1 MTAWT
6 KMKACRCG
14 IVPSSRRDEDNVQ
27 SLLSLIH
34 PYHLLM
40 ETQLCHLEVCSTLPC
55 QAEPCFSP
63 ERANITNLH
72 ERIKRFILKVNIVTM
87 KAQVQTKTQ
96 DGALLQ
102 VMPKLIVYESKWF
115 TELLKPE
122 ITPCLSSVTKIKTF
136 LLIVFTGQLKSDP
149 TACIFGYALDFHWL
163 HFELCVGS
171 HKKSRRKHSQSRIR
185 AAPGCSGSHYT
196 Q

>member
-34 PYHLLM
+34 PYRLLM

-63 ERANITNLH
+63 EKANITNLH
-72 ERIKRFILKVNIVTM
+72 ERIERFILKVNIVTM

-102 VMPKLIVYESKWF
+102 VMPKLIVYESK
-115 TELLKPE
+115 
-122 ITPCLSSVTKIKTF
+122 
-136 LLIVFTGQLKSDP
+136 
-149 TACIFGYALDFHWL
+149 
-163 HFELCVGS
+163 
-171 HKKSRRKHSQSRIR
+171 
-185 AAPGCSGSHYT
+185 
-196 Q
+196 